1 MPYRRDIFREGEVYH
16 IFSKSIA
23 GFKIFR
29 NKKEYSRM
37 VELLKFYRKKES
49 EKRRFS
55 QAIHKEEKT
64 YQNNKDNNIVK
75 IIAYCLMPTHFH
87 LILTS
92 EDEGVISYFMKK
104 VLGSYAKYFNLKIKR
119 KGPLWESRFKSVKV
133 ETDEQLLHLTRYIHL
148 NPVTGGLVEKPEE
161 WLFSSYREYL
171 NMVKEEEKICE
182 YSDFLDVSPSSYKD
196 FVESRI
202 EYQKELALIKK
213 LLIE

>member
-64 YQNNKDNNIVK
+64 HQNNKNIVK
-75 IIAYCLMPTHFH
+75 IIAYCLMPTHLH
-87 LILTS
+87 LILAP
-92 EDEGVISYFMKK
+92 EDEEAVSCFMKK

-171 NMVKEEEKICE
+171 DMVKEKEKICE
-182 YSDFLDVSPSSYKD
+182 YSDFLDISPSSYKD